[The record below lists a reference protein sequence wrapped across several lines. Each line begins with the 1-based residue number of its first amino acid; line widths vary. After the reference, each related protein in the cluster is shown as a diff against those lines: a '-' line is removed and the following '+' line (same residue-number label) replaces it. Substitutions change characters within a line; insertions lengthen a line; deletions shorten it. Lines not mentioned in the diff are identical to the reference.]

1 MENGNTY
8 NGWTNYET
16 WLVQLWLD
24 SYIQGLVHNGEEVTE
39 RHLEN
44 YVDSMMD
51 NIDWQSMGLFKDL
64 ITNSM
69 GNINWEEI
77 AESAKELEG
86 Y

>member
-1 MENGNTY
+1 MGNNSTY

-16 WLVQLWLD
+16 WAAQMWLD
-24 SYIQGLVHNGEEVTE
+24 SYIQGLVHDKEEVTA

-44 YVDSMMD
+44 YVDSLMD
-51 NIDWQSMGLFKDL
+51 NIEWQSMGLFKDL
-64 ITNSM
+64 IASAM

-77 AESAKELEG
+77 AESANELEG